1 MLIKVRLHT
10 FAAVLLDMDGTLV
23 DSETLWRVAEREFA
37 ARHGFRLEPSLQAT
51 FVGKEVISVMAFL
64 KERFGLL
71 GGTATLAEE
80 LEAIVKSLLPQV
92 KEQPGATELITLL
105 NTYDMPRAIVSNST
119 GDIIAKTLE
128 KQPWADHIPRRFS
141 ADDVSK
147 GKPEPDL
154 YLLAAGALN
163 VSPEHC
169 LVIED
174 SLPGAQ
180 AAVSA
185 GMTCCLLTHGEN
197 KTTTLP
203 PLLFEDLYGVL
214 EWLQS

>member
-1 MLIKVRLHT
+1 VRLYT

-37 ARHGFRLEPSLQAT
+37 RRHGFSLEPSLQAT

-64 KERFGLL
+64 KERFGLS
-71 GGTATLAEE
+71 GEIATLAEE
-80 LEAIVKSLLPQV
+80 LETIVKGLLPEV
-92 KEQPGATELITLL
+92 KEQPGTTALIKLLITY
-105 NTYDMPRAIVSNST
+105 NVPRAVVSNST
-119 GDIIAKTLE
+119 RAIIAKTLE
-128 KQPWADHIPRRFS
+128 KQPWANLVPQRFS

-154 YLLAAGALN
+154 YLLAAQMLN
-163 VSPEHC
+163 VLPQRC

-180 AAVSA
+180 AATRA
-185 GMTCCLLTHGEN
+185 GMTCCLLTHGEE
-197 KTTTLP
+197 KVATVT
-203 PLLFEDLYGVL
+203 PLLFESLHGVL

>member
-1 MLIKVRLHT
+1 
-10 FAAVLLDMDGTLV
+10 MDGTLV

-64 KERFGLL
+64 KERFGLS
-71 GGTATLAEE
+71 GETTTLAEE
-80 LEAIVKSLLPQV
+80 LETIVKSLLPQV
-92 KEQPGATELITLL
+92 KEQSGVTELITLL
-105 NTYDMPRAIVSNST
+105 NTYEMQRAIVSNST
-119 GDIIAKTLE
+119 RDIIAKTLE
-128 KQPWADHIPRRFS
+128 KQPWASYVPQRFS

-154 YLLAAGALN
+154 YLLAARAFN
-163 VSPEHC
+163 VLPERC

-174 SLPGAQ
+174 SLTGAQ

-197 KTTTLP
+197 KPVTITH
-203 PLLFEDLYGVL
+203 LLFEDLYGVL